1 MADRCECCGKEFS
14 IINQRKH
21 IKNHEICSLCAA
33 RLDMSDV
40 ESSVKKIKE
49 ETAAATE
56 KEKRSKEAAEAAQ
69 REAEEKID
77 RRNKIYANLAYLKQS
92 FLETSGFNFEGY
104 KIVKYLDVMSGQV
117 VLGTGFLSEFSAGVG
132 DVFGASSTLMARK
145 MEKAKSM
152 ALDELVVNCMACGAN
167 AVIGVDLDFMTI
179 GSNMIVACANG
190 TAVIIEKTE

>member
-56 KEKRSKEAAEAAQ
+56 KEKRSKEAAE
-69 REAEEKID
+69 RL
-77 RRNKIYANLAYLKQS
+77 RRGKR
-92 FLETSGFNFEGY
+92 
-104 KIVKYLDVMSGQV
+104 
-117 VLGTGFLSEFSAGVG
+117 
-132 DVFGASSTLMARK
+132 RK
-145 MEKAKSM
+145 K
-152 ALDELVVNCMACGAN
+152 
-167 AVIGVDLDFMTI
+167 
-179 GSNMIVACANG
+179 
-190 TAVIIEKTE
+190 